1 VIVTVLVALGYFDAL
16 RRPRIHITFEPAQPW
31 CRYGTTEQEARA
43 LWVRLGVENRGAAP
57 ARGCVGRLIAVTTD
71 GELRHDVDPVQL
83 RWAGVPR
90 ARAFDPMDLRRDQRE
105 YLNVLYAPEESR
117 WELVTFDDP
126 DFDPGFK
133 TELPVDQRQVFQ
145 ISVFSDKRRD
155 GDQVTVVRARAKRTG
170 STVEA
175 PVINAT
181 GPRARMA
188 ADALGTTTSR
198 RAAVLIAM
206 DIRGRA

>member
-1 VIVTVLVALGYFDAL
+1 MSGVVPVAVEWGPVGTWAGAGATVLVVIVTVLVAFGYFDAF
-16 RRPRIHITFEPAQPW
+16 RRPRIHITFEPAQPS
-31 CRYGTTEQEARA
+31 CRYGTTEHEGTA
-43 LWVRLGVENRGAAP
+43 LWVRIGVENRGVAP

-71 GELRHDVDPVQL
+71 SELRHDVDPVQL
-83 RWAGVPR
+83 RWAGLPR

-145 ISVFSDKRRD
+145 ISVFSDNAETVTKSLLFEPARD
-155 GDQVTVVRARAKRTG
+155 GQQPLLK
-170 STVEA
+170 
-175 PVINAT
+175 
-181 GPRARMA
+181 
-188 ADALGTTTSR
+188 L
-198 RAAVLIAM
+198 L
-206 DIRGRA
+206 

>member
-1 VIVTVLVALGYFDAL
+1 
-16 RRPRIHITFEPAQPW
+16 
-31 CRYGTTEQEARA
+31 
-43 LWVRLGVENRGAAP
+43 
-57 ARGCVGRLIAVTTD
+57 
-71 GELRHDVDPVQL
+71 
-83 RWAGVPR
+83 
-90 ARAFDPMDLRRDQRE
+90 MDLRRDQRE